1 MRNRNWSDIPR
12 VDVFRRIKANIGQ
25 QLVALVSTQAVQ
37 PSQQPDSRITVAEYF
52 AEIVQGQGADG
63 PISH

>member
-1 MRNRNWSDIPR
+1 MRNRNWSDIPC

-37 PSQQPDSRITVAEYF
+37 PSQQPHARITLAEYF

-63 PISH
+63 PIFH